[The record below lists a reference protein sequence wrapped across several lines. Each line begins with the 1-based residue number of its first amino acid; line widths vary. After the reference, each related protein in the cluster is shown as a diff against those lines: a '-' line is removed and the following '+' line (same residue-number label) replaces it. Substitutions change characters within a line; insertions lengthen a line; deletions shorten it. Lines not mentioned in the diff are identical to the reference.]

1 MKVTEKEFITR
12 YIKKH
17 SETSSKIFPDD
28 FTNLSDTEK
37 LELPHKTLLLG
48 AEFFGAVEILTTE
61 GTPVLLAESIHKAKY
76 ILYANLNRSGN
87 IIIPKNENEI
97 KTAVENYEKHLD
109 WILIDIEEELK
120 KNSPESRNLHSVT
133 NEIFLKLN
141 LVRY

>member
-37 LELPHKTLLLG
+37 LELPHKTLVLG
-48 AEFFGAVEILTTE
+48 PEFFGAVEILTTE

-87 IIIPKNENEI
+87 IIIPKKENEI

-120 KNSPESRNLHSVT
+120 KNLPESRNLHSVT

>member
-1 MKVTEKEFITR
+1 MTEKEFISR

-17 SETSSKIFPDD
+17 SETKNKIFPDD

-37 LELPHKTLLLG
+37 LDLPYKTLVLG
-48 AEFFGAVEILTTE
+48 PEFFGAVEILTTE
-61 GTPVLLAESIHKAKY
+61 GTPVLQAEGIHKAKY
-76 ILYANLNRSGN
+76 IVYANLNRSGN
-87 IIIPKNENEI
+87 IIIPTKENDI

-109 WILIDIEEELK
+109 WILLDIEEELK
-120 KNSPESRNLHSVT
+120 QNLPELQNLHSVT